1 LLIIIDSKLFN
12 HYQTQTVLKKSILR
26 KLQVYMMAFGIM
38 MGFIFPIYAN
48 YFVHWKEGMF
58 IWFLIGCLAA
68 GVTVG
73 LVSYGFVKYL
83 LIKKLKVIADVASNL
98 SNKTIPALLDLES
111 NDAVGVIIGGLN
123 SSIESIKLLLE
134 EILKV
139 TDYSGQILNDFENA
153 ANGVTTME
161 DLRDSLLNVKQIGEG
176 LGKSSG
182 ESEKVVH
189 TALRSMGVAERNFK
203 LTQSKISEYKEV
215 IEQMVNISDEINQS
229 VEQIDDIA
237 AQTNIISLNA
247 SIEASR
253 AGEAG
258 KGFAV
263 VAGEVRKLAEMTVH
277 SSGSVG
283 AKANEIRAN
292 LNSMIEIINDIMVK
306 VEQNNTDVEQLSKDL
321 QIIQTNVAYTNS
333 KSYELH
339 DSTEALNSNYAK
351 VNKSL
356 DLLKEQLS
364 IMSGKINEYQ
374 L

>member
-1 LLIIIDSKLFN
+1 
-12 HYQTQTVLKKSILR
+12 
-26 KLQVYMMAFGIM
+26 MMAFGIM
-38 MGFIFPIYAN
+38 MGFIFPVYAN
-48 YFVHWKEGMF
+48 FFVQWKDGMF
-58 IWFLIGCLAA
+58 VWFLIGCIAA

-83 LIKKLKVIADVASNL
+83 LIKKLKVIADVAGNL
-98 SNKTIPALLDLES
+98 SNKTIPALLDIKS
-111 NDAVGVIIGGLN
+111 NDAVGVIIDGLN
-123 SSIESIKLLLE
+123 SSIKSIKLLLE

-139 TDYSGQILNDFENA
+139 TDYSGQILNDFES
-153 ANGVTTME
+153 ANNGLTTME

-176 LGKSSG
+176 LEESSG
-182 ESEKVVH
+182 KSEKVVK
-189 TALRSMGVAERNFK
+189 TALRSMGVVEHNFK
-203 LTQSKISEYKEV
+203 LTQSKISEYKAV

-247 SIEASR
+247 SIEAGR

-263 VAGEVRKLAEMTVH
+263 VAGEVRKLAEMTVY
-277 SSGSVG
+277 SSASV
-283 AKANEIRAN
+283 ATKANEIRAN

-321 QIIQTNVAYTNS
+321 QFIQTNVGYTHS

-339 DSTEALNSNYAK
+339 DSTEALNSNYSK

-356 DLLKEQLS
+356 DQLKEQLS
-364 IMSGKINEYQ
+364 IMSGKLNEYQ
-374 L
+374 F